1 MTHDEALESPGVH
14 FPPPVVFIAGY
25 LIGWLLDARV
35 HRWRLAESAERLRT
49 IEMVGLVLLVAG
61 LLLGAWGILT
71 FWRVRTSI
79 LPFRPASSFVIAGP
93 YRFTRNPMYVGL
105 TVAYIGLSM
114 MTALAWALVV
124 LPLVL
129 IALYA
134 LVIRREERYMRHAFG
149 ADYVAYARRVRRWL

>member
-1 MTHDEALESPGVH
+1 MTHDEAPESPGVH
-14 FPPPVVFIAGY
+14 FPPPVIFIAGY

-49 IEMVGLVLLVAG
+49 IEMVGLGLLVAG

-93 YRFTRNPMYVGL
+93 YRFTRNPMYIGL
-105 TVAYIGLSM
+105 TLAYIGLSM
-114 MTALAWALVV
+114 MTALTWALVL